1 MHEEL
6 QPGPSFAIIGRLV
19 YSDTD
24 QKQLLQNNTFFLQPG
39 EAIVFLKTN
48 DVVQEPIKFKLSD
61 LEQVMERYSGQI
73 QLMALVEPQTGG
85 LLMTDFIE
93 KIGINGTIPKELR
106 TVVVKQG
113 RFTFAGIW
121 GESEGEALSQLDRL
135 QRLRAMRN

>member
-48 DVVQEPIKFKLSD
+48 DVVQEPIKFKLSG
-61 LEQVMERYSGQI
+61 GQI

-85 LLMTDFIE
+85 LLMTDFIK